1 LTRWPPRGRRARIR
15 AAAAAWFSPRRW
27 PANDMIIAAAALV
40 LAVSVFV
47 PWFKATVKFTNSSAY
62 AVLIDPPGTVSGI
75 TAHSWLWVVFALGL
89 LQFVVLAARYA
100 PARRALRLPGYR
112 QLLVVTSGLT
122 CIAVL
127 VAFAMKP
134 APWYGSND
142 LGEGLYIVVQPSYGA
157 IGAIACALVSL
168 GMAIA
173 AIRDRPARS

>member
-1 LTRWPPRGRRARIR
+1 ML
-15 AAAAAWFSPRRW
+15 
-27 PANDMIIAAAALV
+27 IAVAALV

-47 PWFKATVKFTNSSAY
+47 PWFKATVKFRYSSAY
-62 AVLIDPPGTVSGI
+62 GFLIDPPGSVSGI
-75 TAHSWLWVVFALGL
+75 AAHGWLWAVFALGL

-112 QLLVVTSGLT
+112 QLLVVTSGLS

-142 LGEGLYIVVQPSYGA
+142 LGGGLYLVVQPTYGA
-157 IGAIACALVSL
+157 IAAIACALVSL
-168 GMAIA
+168 GIAIA
-173 AIRDRPARS
+173 AIRDRPAR